1 MSQSSRIK
9 QLWQFVGLELNNS
22 LSLTSETEW
31 KNEWQPHERRRS
43 CLPARREANQHLH
56 QWQEW
61 QKKKK
66 IIWVGRRRE
75 KKERYHLFF
84 ACSSFPFHYYRPSKI
99 SRKMQTRR
107 RGKKKNNMGDVGN
120 EKGRK
125 GSHVQ
130 SDSELFYLNDLVGCI
145 DFALEEYGEKND
157 GWVLLELLCLL
168 T

>member
-1 MSQSSRIK
+1 MNDSHMKDEEAACQQDVRQTSICISGSSGK
-9 QLWQFVGLELNNS
+9 
-22 LSLTSETEW
+22 
-31 KNEWQPHERRRS
+31 RRRRLFEWEEEERKRNDIICS
-43 CLPARREANQHLH
+43 LLARRSLFITTDP
-56 QWQEW
+56 
-61 QKKKK
+61 QKFRGKCK
-66 IIWVGRRRE
+66 
-75 KKERYHLFF
+75 
-84 ACSSFPFHYYRPSKI
+84 
-99 SRKMQTRR
+99 RR